1 MVVLNSI
8 LVIGGE
14 IFSLSAFCF
23 NTKFKTELI
32 PIAQK
37 ISDHHL
43 VFVHIYWNVTFSNY
57 FQPIENMK
65 SLKINLEE
73 NADLGK
79 ISELLILIRGIK
91 SVEFI
96 NEESSES
103 DLKKAVTKSKE
114 QLKSGDYESF
124 VNDLFETFVNKKS

>member
-1 MVVLNSI
+1 MKVKIILHFFCNFFHNS
-8 LVIGGE
+8 
-14 IFSLSAFCF
+14 STNHS
-23 NTKFKTELI
+23 
-32 PIAQK
+32 
-37 ISDHHL
+37 
-43 VFVHIYWNVTFSNY
+43 
-57 FQPIENMK
+57 MK

-79 ISELLILIRGIK
+79 LTELLIQIKGIK
-91 SVEFI
+91 SVELI
-96 NEESSES
+96 NHENDES